1 MRRGRLVRR
10 RRGIFGDVQ
19 GRAKERE
26 REVKRNKARRKIRN
40 KDVAHSENRGGAEW
54 PDGAQEHPLGVK
66 TWYSLKWSSERE
78 GGINACKKLVGC
90 SMHVC
95 ARVKE

>member
-19 GRAKERE
+19 GKAKERE

-40 KDVAHSENRGGAEW
+40 KDVAHSENRGGAE
-54 PDGAQEHPLGVK
+54 
-66 TWYSLKWSSERE
+66 
-78 GGINACKKLVGC
+78 
-90 SMHVC
+90 
-95 ARVKE
+95 